1 VTTARV
7 SALLVAGVMLI
18 SCSSSQHRAAPTST
32 NTRSLLSINLMHRPL
47 HLPRAEP
54 GAACPV
60 TRGASQPTAALGVML
75 GDGPVRPVGVA
86 TGQLQYV
93 APSNDL
99 LNEFH
104 GSKWGG
110 NKLLWAVG
118 PTINGDVLIRGH
130 QVDGTGELRFGLAIA
145 PDADL
150 LLHGPG
156 ATSNADGWR
165 DFPSTTRVQHPGCYA
180 FQIDTTSTST
190 LVVIAIR

>member
-1 VTTARV
+1 MN
-7 SALLVAGVMLI
+7 LL
-18 SCSSSQHRAAPTST
+18 
-32 NTRSLLSINLMHRPL
+32 HRPL

-54 GAACPV
+54 GAPCPV
-60 TRGASQPTAALGVML
+60 TMGVSQPNAALGVML
-75 GDGPVRPVGVA
+75 GDGPVRPVA
-86 TGQLQYV
+86 AASGQLQYV
-93 APSNDL
+93 APSSDL

-110 NKLLWAVG
+110 DKLLWAVG
-118 PTINGDVLIRGH
+118 PTVNGSVLIRGH
-130 QVDGTGELRFGLAIA
+130 QVDGTGELRFGLAID

-156 ATSNADGWR
+156 ATRNADGWR

-180 FQIDTTSTST
+180 FQIDTASTST

>member
-1 VTTARV
+1 
-7 SALLVAGVMLI
+7 
-18 SCSSSQHRAAPTST
+18 
-32 NTRSLLSINLMHRPL
+32 
-47 HLPRAEP
+47 
-54 GAACPV
+54 
-60 TRGASQPTAALGVML
+60 ML
-75 GDGPVRPVGVA
+75 GDGPVRPVA
-86 TGQLQYV
+86 AAAGQLLYV

-110 NKLLWAVG
+110 DKLLWAVG
-118 PTINGDVLIRGH
+118 PTVNGDVLIRGH